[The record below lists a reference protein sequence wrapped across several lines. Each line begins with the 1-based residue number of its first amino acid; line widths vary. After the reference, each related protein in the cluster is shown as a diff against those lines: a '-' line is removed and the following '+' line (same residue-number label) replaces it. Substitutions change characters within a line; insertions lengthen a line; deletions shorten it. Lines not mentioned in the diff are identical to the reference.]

1 MTKPVDELEASSW
14 VLVPWDLGLM
24 STISTEIIKS
34 WYPLAHMSVNHEV
47 ISGSASIY
55 NGVEMENNSQSWF
68 FHLFVL
74 WRFFFFGGK
83 SWYPQSC
90 KIHRLCLAKSE
101 HIKSSPFYVND
112 EEGPWLG
119 GELTQMGTGG
129 LLISSLRQ
137 FVYLSNLDLNG
148 WVFTT

>member
-1 MTKPVDELEASSW
+1 MGDGLWVKVIINFRYCPGTAKVETSACSILYQVYPARQTCQLPLGKDSMTVCSDQEL
-14 VLVPWDLGLM
+14 
-24 STISTEIIKS
+24 
-34 WYPLAHMSVNHEV
+34 
-47 ISGSASIY
+47 
-55 NGVEMENNSQSWF
+55 
-68 FHLFVL
+68 
-74 WRFFFFGGK
+74 R
-83 SWYPQSC
+83 
-90 KIHRLCLAKSE
+90 E

-148 WVFTT
+148 

>member
-1 MTKPVDELEASSW
+1 MEWKWKTTHRVD
-14 VLVPWDLGLM
+14 
-24 STISTEIIKS
+24 
-34 WYPLAHMSVNHEV
+34 
-47 ISGSASIY
+47 
-55 NGVEMENNSQSWF
+55 F
-68 FHLFVL
+68 FICLSCEGF
-74 WRFFFFGGK
+74 FFFFGGK

-148 WVFTT
+148 